1 MTFACNYP
9 LNVIHVLCIT
19 QVVLRRYAK
28 KEVKMS
34 KNLWDN
40 DEIQFARLIA
50 EAEAAGAFSYN
61 VLEDMAES
69 MDLSST
75 EVATLIDRAQ
85 SKFDKV
91 KNQMI

>member
-1 MTFACNYP
+1 
-9 LNVIHVLCIT
+9 
-19 QVVLRRYAK
+19 
-28 KEVKMS
+28 MS